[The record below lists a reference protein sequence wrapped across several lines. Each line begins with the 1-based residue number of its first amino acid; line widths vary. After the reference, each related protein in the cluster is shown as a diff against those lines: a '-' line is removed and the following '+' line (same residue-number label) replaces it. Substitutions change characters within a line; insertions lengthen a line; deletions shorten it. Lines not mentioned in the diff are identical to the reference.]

1 MSEQMKILMVD
12 DHQNNLFSLQAL
24 IKESLDAPVQIL
36 KAESGT
42 SALKIL
48 EQEQVDLILLD
59 VEMPGM
65 NGFETAQSIRSRKE
79 TEKTPIVF
87 ITAAYDLEQFQ
98 QKSIAIENMD
108 YLTKPFDPDKFIRIV
123 ESYLS

>member
-12 DHQNNLFSLQAL
+12 DHPNNLFSLQAL
-24 IKESLDAPVQIL
+24 IKESIDAPVQIL

-48 EQEQVDLILLD
+48 DQEQVDLILLD

-65 NGFETAQSIRSRKE
+65 NGFETAQSIRARKA

-98 QKSIAIENMD
+98 QKSVDIDNMD

-123 ESYLS
+123 ESYLN

>member
-12 DHQNNLFSLQAL
+12 DHPNNLFSLQAL
-24 IKESLDAPVQIL
+24 IKESLDAPVQIF

-42 SALKIL
+42 SALKFL
-48 EQEQVDLILLD
+48 EQEPVDLILLD

-65 NGFETAQSIRSRKE
+65 NGFETAQSIRSRKA

-98 QKSIAIENMD
+98 QKSVDIENMD

-123 ESYLS
+123 ESYLN